1 MAFAMAKL
9 KRLKSGAFSARKVI
23 PKDVRDEYHARF
35 GGGWEERFYA
45 EPGTSLG
52 DAKRRENEWLAQIEA
67 RIEAIRAA
75 AGGRGQSLTHREA
88 LALAGEWYLWFVGR
102 YEDDPGDPE
111 GWEELLD
118 NMQCALLECA
128 PDWFRK
134 NESLDPDWKWTQND
148 DVRVHMRP
156 LIADKAE

>member
-1 MAFAMAKL
+1 
-9 KRLKSGAFSARKVI
+9 
-23 PKDVRDEYHARF
+23 
-35 GGGWEERFYA
+35 
-45 EPGTSLG
+45 
-52 DAKRRENEWLAQIEA
+52 
-67 RIEAIRAA
+67 
-75 AGGRGQSLTHREA
+75 
-88 LALAGEWYLWFVGR
+88 
-102 YEDDPGDPE
+102 

-156 LIADKAE
+156 LIADKAETAQFLAMRGLVLTNEARDRFLDAVEDEFAAALKLLVRRANRDYTPDTRPERFPKFAQAQVSGILPSGHGPSCFELFEAWIKAAKAKEQHH